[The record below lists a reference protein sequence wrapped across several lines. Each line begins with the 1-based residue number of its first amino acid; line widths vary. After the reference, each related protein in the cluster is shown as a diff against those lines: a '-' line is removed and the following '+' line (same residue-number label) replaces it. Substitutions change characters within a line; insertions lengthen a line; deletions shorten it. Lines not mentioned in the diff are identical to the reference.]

1 MAGRMKMHTISP
13 ENTEI
18 LHFFLI
24 AAAYIGAILT
34 SVFSLNH
41 GIFEV
46 FPFLYILP
54 IILAV
59 YFYPRRAVLLT
70 LWIGMTYIGLV
81 YLFGFTNPVLIAIA
95 TAWFAIF
102 VTIGV
107 VASSYAIQLL
117 DEQSRIRSILDNSQD
132 GIICFDRSTMRIIEV
147 NIKCARWLKYER
159 TELLGKDIAFIWTEP
174 SEREAFVAA
183 VRPGETGPETE
194 GVFRARDG
202 TLMRFVVSAVLVTSK
217 RALCST
223 IDITGSKIVDEEIR
237 KTLDDLEE
245 QVRARTA
252 HLEKIN
258 AELQAEI
265 LERRRFE
272 RTLLPP
278 ENQGRMKR
286 EDEP

>member
-1 MAGRMKMHTISP
+1 MQPIST
-13 ENTEI
+13 ENSEI
-18 LHFFLI
+18 LHLLLV
-24 AAAYIGAILT
+24 AAAYIGAVFST
-34 SVFSLNH
+34 VFSLSH

-54 IILAV
+54 IILSV
-59 YFYPRRAVLLT
+59 YFYPKRAVLFT
-70 LWIGMTYIGLV
+70 LWVSMTYIGLM
-81 YLFGFTNPVLIAIA
+81 YLYGFTNPALIAIA

-102 VTIGV
+102 ITIGV

-117 DEQSRIRSILDNSQD
+117 EERDRIRSILDNSQD
-132 GIICFDRSTMRIIEV
+132 GIICFDRKTLQIIEI

-159 TELLGKDIAFIWTEP
+159 AELLGKDLTSIWTET
-174 SEREAFVAA
+174 SERKQFIATL
-183 VRPGETGPETE
+183 RPNLAGPETE
-194 GVFRARDG
+194 GVFLAKDG
-202 TLMRFVVSAVLVTSK
+202 TLIRFVISAVFVTGK

-237 KTLDDLEE
+237 RTLDDLEE

-272 RTLLPP
+272 RTILPRSSP
-278 ENQGRMKR
+278 GRNER

>member
-1 MAGRMKMHTISP
+1 MHHPISP

-18 LHFFLI
+18 LHLFLI
-24 AAAYIGAILT
+24 AAAYIGAIFT
-34 SVFSLNH
+34 TVFSLSR

-59 YFYPRRAVLLT
+59 YFYPKRAVLIT

-81 YLFGFTNPVLIAIA
+81 YLYGFTNPVLIAIA

-102 VTIGV
+102 ITIGV
-107 VASSYAIQLL
+107 VAASYAIQLL
-117 DEQSRIRSILDNSQD
+117 EEQSRIRSILDNSQD
-132 GIICFDRSTMRIIEV
+132 GIICFDRTTMRICEINV
-147 NIKCARWLKYER
+147 KCAAWLKYER
-159 TELLGKDIAFIWTEP
+159 ADLLGKDIAGIWTEP
-174 SEREAFVAA
+174 SEREAFIAA
-183 VRPGETGPETE
+183 IRPRQTGPETE
-194 GVFRARDG
+194 GVFRAKDG
-202 TLMRFVVSAVLVTSK
+202 TLLRFVVSAVLVTGD
-217 RALCST
+217 RALCSA

-258 AELQAEI
+258 ADLQAEI

-272 RTLLPP
+272 RTILSP
-278 ENQGRMKR
+278 ESQNRRKR

>member
-1 MAGRMKMHTISP
+1 MQPISA
-13 ENTEI
+13 ENSEI
-18 LHFFLI
+18 LHLLLV
-24 AAAYIGAILT
+24 AAAYIGAVFST
-34 SVFSLNH
+34 VFSLSH
-41 GIFEV
+41 GIFEI

-54 IILAV
+54 IILSV
-59 YFYPRRAVLLT
+59 YFYPKRAVLLT
-70 LWIGMTYIGLV
+70 LWISMTYIGLM
-81 YLFGFTNPVLIAIA
+81 YLYGFTNPALIAIA

-102 VTIGV
+102 ITIGV

-117 DEQSRIRSILDNSQD
+117 EERDRIRSILDNSQD
-132 GIICFDRSTMRIIEV
+132 GIICFDRKTLQIIEI

-159 TELLGKDIAFIWTEP
+159 AELLGKDLNTIWTEP
-174 SEREAFVAA
+174 SEREQFIAA
-183 VRPGETGPETE
+183 LRPNRAGPETE
-194 GVFRARDG
+194 GVFLAKDG
-202 TLMRFVVSAVLVTSK
+202 TLIRFVISAVFVTGK

-272 RTLLPP
+272 RTILPRSSP
-278 ENQGRMKR
+278 GRNER

>member
-1 MAGRMKMHTISP
+1 MQPISR
-13 ENTEI
+13 ENSEV
-18 LHFFLI
+18 LHFLLI
-24 AAAYIGAILT
+24 AAAYIGAVFST
-34 SVFSLNH
+34 VFSLSH

-59 YFYPRRAVLLT
+59 YFYPKRAVLIT

-81 YLFGFTNPVLIAIA
+81 YLYGFASPALIAIA

-102 VTIGV
+102 MTIGI

-117 DEQSRIRSILDNSQD
+117 EEQDRIRSILDNSQD
-132 GIICFDRSTMRIIEV
+132 GIICFDRKTLQILEINV
-147 NIKCARWLKYER
+147 KCARWLKYER
-159 TELLGKDIAFIWTEP
+159 AELLGKDLAAIWTGS
-174 SEREAFVAA
+174 SEREQFIATI
-183 VRPGETGPETE
+183 RPNLAGPEIE
-194 GVFRARDG
+194 GVFRAKDG
-202 TLMRFVVSAVLVTSK
+202 TLLRFVISAVLVTGK

-237 KTLDDLEE
+237 RTLDDLEE

-272 RTLLPP
+272 RTILPP
-278 ENQGRMKR
+278 SGPGRKDM
-286 EDEP
+286 EDKP

>member
-1 MAGRMKMHTISP
+1 MQPISA
-13 ENTEI
+13 ENSEV
-18 LHFFLI
+18 LHFLLI
-24 AAAYIGAILT
+24 AAAYIGAVFST
-34 SVFSLNH
+34 VFSLSH

-46 FPFLYILP
+46 FPFLYLLP

-59 YFYPRRAVLLT
+59 YFYPKRAVLVT

-81 YLFGFTNPVLIAIA
+81 YLYGFTHPDLIAIA

-102 VTIGV
+102 ITIGV
-107 VASSYAIQLL
+107 VASSFAIQLL
-117 DEQSRIRSILDNSQD
+117 EEQSRIRSILDNTQD
-132 GIICFDRSTMRIIEV
+132 GIICFDRKTLRILEI

-159 TELLGKDIAFIWTEP
+159 AELLGKDLKTIWTENT
-174 SEREAFVAA
+174 EREQFITAL
-183 VRPGETGPETE
+183 RPDRAGSETE
-194 GVFRARDG
+194 GVFRAKDG
-202 TLMRFVVSAVLVTSK
+202 TLARFVISAVLVTGK

-223 IDITGSKIVDEEIR
+223 IDITGTKIVDEEIR
-237 KTLDDLEE
+237 RTLDDLEE

-272 RTLLPP
+272 RTILPQKSPDRRDP
-278 ENQGRMKR
+278 EDDR
-286 EDEP
+286 